1 MILDGELERYIGFD
15 FEGGLHD
22 LVEFPGHGI
31 YITLKRFILIHSRVI
46 EAGRSSWAFSG
57 IYIYISGSID
67 FSNFNIQCIN
77 IWSFCEWIK

>member
-15 FEGGLHD
+15 FEGGLHN

-46 EAGRSSWAFSG
+46 EAGR
-57 IYIYISGSID
+57 
-67 FSNFNIQCIN
+67 
-77 IWSFCEWIK
+77 